1 MKEAKRINI
10 IKILI
15 VLLPV
20 LIVSIIQL
28 LDMYIVEYSLI
39 INRYVLN
46 NSLLIS
52 AINTYSIVIF
62 IITISFIPLIYMVK
76 NKIFFEEFMEDNRKE
91 FKNALL
97 MSTFYPLLT
106 FFISLFNLV
115 YQTKIMINVMIVL
128 FILETIPFII
138 LTIVLYRFITRY
150 LDINELD

>member
-76 NKIFFEEFMEDNRKE
+76 NKIFFEEFMEYNKKE

-97 MSTFYPLLT
+97 MSTFYSLLT
-106 FFISLFNLV
+106 FFISIFNLV
-115 YQTKIMINVMIVL
+115 YQIKIMINIMIVL

-138 LTIVLYRFITRY
+138 LTIVSYRFMTHY